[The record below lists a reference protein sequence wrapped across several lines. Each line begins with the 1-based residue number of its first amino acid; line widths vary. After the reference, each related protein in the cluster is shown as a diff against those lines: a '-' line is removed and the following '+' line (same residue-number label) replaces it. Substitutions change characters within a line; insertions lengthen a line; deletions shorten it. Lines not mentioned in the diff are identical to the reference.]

1 MKYRV
6 SKADKTLKGT
16 IELEGSK
23 SITNRVFIIK
33 ALCPDFF
40 EINNFSVSDDSVTLL
55 DQMGNEERLLRC
67 KDGGTTL
74 RFLTALMAIHEGEAI
89 LTGSE
94 SLIKRPIKPLVD
106 ALRSLGGD
114 IEYLGFEGYPPLL
127 VRGKKLTGN
136 RVELDAQV
144 SSQFISALLMIAPLL
159 QDGLVVK
166 LKGDIVSK
174 PYIEMTLQVMKHFGI
189 HCDWTQSVISV
200 PHQEYVARRYNV
212 EADWTAASYYY
223 AMAALSDEVDLTLKG
238 LNRLSYQGDAKI
250 ADIMRSFGVQTEF
263 VEGGVRLTKTEA
275 ITKSLDLDF
284 REVPDLAQTILA
296 TAAGAGTAVKARGVE
311 TLAIKE
317 TNRLEAM
324 QKEFEKINLNL
335 IPLGATWNLGVA
347 KEKPAKTPS
356 FNTYNDHRMAMS
368 LTPLAIPY
376 GEVII
381 DNPSVVTKSYTG
393 FWEDIQKLGFKVE
406 DIEA

>member
-6 SKADKTLKGT
+6 TKSDKILKGT

-23 SITNRVFIIK
+23 SITNRVFIVK

-55 DQMGNEERLLRC
+55 EQMGAEDRLMRC

-94 SLIKRPIKPLVD
+94 SLTKRPIAPLVD
-106 ALRSLGGD
+106 ALRTLGAD
-114 IEYLGFEGYPPLL
+114 IEYLGLQGYPPLL
-127 VRGKKLTGN
+127 VKGKKLTGN

-144 SSQFISALLMIAPLL
+144 SSQFISALLLIAPLL
-159 QDGLVVK
+159 QDGLVLR
-166 LKGDIVSK
+166 LKGDIVSR
-174 PYIEMTLQVMKHFGI
+174 PYIEMTLSVMKHFGI

-212 EADWTAASYYY
+212 EGDWTAASYYY
-223 AMAALSDEVDLTLKG
+223 AMAALSEEVDLKLMG

-250 ADIMRSFGVQTEF
+250 AEVMRNFGVQTDF
-263 VEGGVRLTKTEA
+263 IEGGVRLTKTPSE
-275 ITKSLDLDF
+275 TKSLDLDF
-284 REVPDLAQTILA
+284 KEVPDLAQTVLA
-296 TAAGAGTAVKARGVE
+296 CAAGAGVAVKARGLE
-311 TLAIKE
+311 TLPIKE
-317 TNRLEAM
+317 TDRIEAM
-324 QKEFEKINLNL
+324 KTELEKLNLNL

-347 KEKPAKTPS
+347 KEEPAGTLE
-356 FNTYNDHRMAMS
+356 FNTYHDHRMAMC
-368 LTPLAIPY
+368 LTPLAVKY

-381 DNPSVVTKSYTG
+381 DNPLVVTKSYTG
-393 FWEDIQKLGFKVE
+393 FWDDIQKLGFQVE
-406 DIEA
+406 EID